1 MTTAKSEF
9 SEVGTA
15 LRVPK
20 MAELVSQRL
29 RRQIVRGELAEG
41 DALPSE
47 AELMTQFGVSRPTLR
62 EAFRVL
68 ESEGLI
74 TVRRG
79 AHGGARVQI
88 PNGDTAARYAGLVL
102 EFRGTTLEDVYDAR
116 NIIEPPCAAMLARK
130 RTQDDLTRLRA
141 AHDAA
146 REHLT
151 DGNTLIRIHNEFHAV
166 MISLAGNQT
175 MSVLSGMVRHI
186 IDLSSFQHV
195 AADAGTP
202 ANIRSI
208 QKGFRAHELLI
219 QHIEARDADAAETL
233 WKKHLAEAEKYM
245 LSDAN
250 PKTVLDLLD

>member
-1 MTTAKSEF
+1 MTTLKTDAADIR
-9 SEVGTA
+9 A

-20 MAELVSQRL
+20 MAELVAQRL
-29 RRQIVRGELAEG
+29 RRQIVRGELSEG

-47 AELMTQFGVSRPTLR
+47 AELMAQFGVSRPTLR

-74 TVRRG
+74 NVRRG

-116 NIIEPPCAAMLARK
+116 NIIEPPLAGLLARK
-130 RTQDDLTRLRA
+130 RTKADLDKLKA
-141 AHDAA
+141 AHDTA
-146 REHLT
+146 REHLD
-151 DGNTLIRIHNEFHAV
+151 DGNALIRIHYEFHAV
-166 MISLAGNQT
+166 MIELAGNQT
-175 MSVLSGMVRHI
+175 MAVLNGMVRHI

-195 AADAGTP
+195 AADAGSP

-208 QKGFRAHELLI
+208 RKGFRAHELLI
-219 QHIEARDADAAETL
+219 EHVEARDAEAAEDL
-233 WKKHLAEAEKYM
+233 WRTHLTEAEKYM

>member
-1 MTTAKSEF
+1 MTTARTENAGP
-9 SEVGTA
+9 V

-20 MAELVSQRL
+20 MAELVSQQL
-29 RRQIVRGELAEG
+29 RRQIVRGELKEG

-88 PNGDTAARYAGLVL
+88 PNGDIAARYAGLVL

-116 NIIEPPCAAMLARK
+116 NIIEPPLAAMLARK
-130 RTQDDLTRLRA
+130 RTKADLTRLREV
-141 AHDAA
+141 HDAA
-146 REHLT
+146 REHLD
-151 DGNTLIRIHNEFHAV
+151 DGNALVRVHNEFHAV
-166 MISLAGNQT
+166 MIELAGNQT

-186 IDLSSFQHV
+186 IDQSSFRHV
-195 AADAGTP
+195 AADAGSP

-208 QKGFRAHELLI
+208 RKGFRAHELLI
-219 QHIEARDADAAETL
+219 EHVEARDADAAEQL
-233 WKKHLAEAEKYM
+233 WRTHLAEAEKYM

-250 PKTVLDLLD
+250 PKTVLDLLE

>member
-1 MTTAKSEF
+1 MTTVKSDA
-9 SEVGTA
+9 EVGT

-20 MAELVSQRL
+20 MAELVAQRL
-29 RRQIVRGELAEG
+29 RRQIVRGELSEG

-47 AELMTQFGVSRPTLR
+47 AELMGQFGVSRPTLR

-74 TVRRG
+74 NVRRG

-88 PNGDTAARYAGLVL
+88 PNGDIAARYAGLVL

-116 NIIEPPCAAMLARK
+116 NIIEPPLAGLLARK
-130 RTQDDLTRLRA
+130 RTKADLEKLKA
-141 AHDAA
+141 AHDVA
-146 REHLT
+146 REHLD
-151 DGNTLIRIHNEFHAV
+151 DGNALVRVHNEFHAV
-166 MISLAGNQT
+166 MIDLAGNET
-175 MSVLSGMVRHI
+175 MAVLNGMVRHI

-195 AADAGTP
+195 AADAGSP
-202 ANIRSI
+202 ANIQSI
-208 QKGFRAHELLI
+208 RKGFRAHELLLEYV
-219 QHIEARDADAAETL
+219 EARDAEAAETL
-233 WKKHLAEAEKYM
+233 WRKHVTEAEKYM

>member
-1 MTTAKSEF
+1 MTTAKTETD
-9 SEVGTA
+9 ERGGM

-20 MAELVSQRL
+20 MAELVSQQL
-29 RRQIVRGELAEG
+29 RRRIVRGELSEG

-47 AELMTQFGVSRPTLR
+47 AALMSQFGVSRPTLR

-74 TVRRG
+74 NVRRG

-116 NIIEPPCAAMLARK
+116 NLIEPPLAGLLARK
-130 RTQDDLTRLRA
+130 RTRAALTKLRA
-141 AHDAA
+141 VHDAA
-146 REHLT
+146 REHL
-151 DGNTLIRIHNEFHAV
+151 DDANALVRVHNEFHAV
-166 MISLAGNQT
+166 MIDLAGNQT
-175 MSVLSGMVRHI
+175 MSVLNGMVRHI
-186 IDLSSFQHV
+186 IDQSSWRQV
-195 AADAGTP
+195 AADAGRP

-208 QKGFRAHELLI
+208 RKGLRAHELLI
-219 QHIEARDADAAETL
+219 EHIEARDAEAAEAL
-233 WKKHLAEAEKYM
+233 WRTHLAETEKYM
-245 LSDAN
+245 LSDAD